1 MRVLGIDP
9 GSKTTG
15 YGVLEEK
22 ENNFQV
28 LTCGIIKARAN
39 LPLPQKL
46 NEIRLGISF
55 ILDRYSPEEVA
66 IENPFY
72 ARNIKTA
79 LTLGQ
84 VQGAILVAVA
94 SHGCP
99 LYEYSPR
106 EIKKAVTGYGQAEKA
121 QVMAMVKA
129 LFHLQEIELA
139 PDASDA
145 LAVAFCHLSHRQTRL
160 NLEKNWL

>member
-39 LPLPQKL
+39 QPLPQKL

-145 LAVAFCHLSHRQTRL
+145 LAVALCHLSHRQTRL